1 MKPLVLAA
9 LSFAL
14 LFLALGVAG
23 CTPSSTSSTPSK
35 TSPEGPSATPR
46 HVTFLH
52 IADSHAQLETHPEY
66 MPGQTPELQSM
77 GGYARLKTA
86 IDRERAASKGAV
98 FVADG
103 GDTFQGSG
111 PAAWSEG
118 EVVLGPLNA
127 LGLASASRETGR
139 SCMDRSGF
147 AT

>member
-1 MKPLVLAA
+1 MNTHRA
-9 LSFAL
+9 LIVGILSLTAL
-14 LFLALGVAG
+14 AG
-23 CTPSSTSSTPSK
+23 CAKNAPDSRAAIAAAPAK
-35 TSPEGPSATPR
+35 APAGR

-52 IADSHAQLETHPEY
+52 IADTHAQLETHPEY

-86 IDRERAASKGAV
+86 IDRERAASRGAV

-127 LGLASASRETGR
+127 
-139 SCMDRSGF
+139 
-147 AT
+147 